1 MKFTR
6 IFLDV
11 REMER
16 DVPVMQQHAVNPA
29 DELGC
34 LPIIIFTKL
43 VRMFFRPIQ
52 MLAGSS
58 DSGVFET
65 EYCFG

>member
-1 MKFTR
+1 MNFTR

-11 REMER
+11 REMEH
-16 DVPVMQQHAVNPA
+16 DVPVMQQHDVNPA

-34 LPIIIFTKL
+34 LPITIFTKL

-52 MLAGSS
+52 MLTESS

-65 EYCFG
+65 EYYFG